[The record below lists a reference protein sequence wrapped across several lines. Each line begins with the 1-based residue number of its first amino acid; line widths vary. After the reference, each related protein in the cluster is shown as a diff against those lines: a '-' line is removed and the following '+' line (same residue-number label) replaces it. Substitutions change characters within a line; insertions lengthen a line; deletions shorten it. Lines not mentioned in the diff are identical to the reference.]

1 MEAFERLLAL
11 YEEYRQKKTIC
22 VGKDKAMGNGI
33 TNIIGTGAVL
43 ILSTMAF
50 PHL

>member
-11 YEEYRQKKTIC
+11 YEEYRQKTLC

-33 TNIIGTGAVL
+33 TNIIGTGVVL
-43 ILSTMAF
+43 ILTTMAF